1 MKFYVS
7 GEPYERLKNEVSNLN
22 SYKII
27 DVDYIVETCGLDPD
41 NDVHGYIITSEI
53 KKMIADG
60 FKSKR
65 CHGIVYINTRLNA
78 GLVYSLKNAL
88 LQLNGC
94 DIVDISLFDDKQ
106 VPKFEYLYK
115 LFDEIVF
122 YNKCK
127 RIKLIECKPI
137 PILKKNVE
145 N

>member
-65 CHGIVYINTRLNA
+65 CHGIVYINSRLNA
-78 GLVYSLKNAL
+78 ALVYSLKNTL

-94 DIVDISLFDDKQ
+94 DIVDICIFDDKQ
-106 VPKFEYLYK
+106 VPKFECLYK